1 VPLTPA
7 IRRVLAPLA
16 PLLPFVP
23 FALLFLLAAA
33 LGACATAPTVQTEHD
48 PSVDFARYQT
58 YSWREK
64 PSGGTAMSM
73 QRIVGDIDA
82 QLAAKGWR
90 LVPDGGDVVLAAH
103 VATHQAYRLDSFY
116 DAPMWNGWGWYGPW
130 AWAPPYA
137 SQRTR
142 ATSYTVGTLIL
153 DMFDARTKRA
163 VWSAMA
169 ESSVPSKPAQVNAK
183 IDQAVAKMFAG
194 FPPGG
199 MAP

>member
-1 VPLTPA
+1 MPA
-7 IRRVLAPLA
+7 MTAVHRSLATALAMLLVLA
-16 PLLPFVP
+16 
-23 FALLFLLAAA
+23 
-33 LGACATAPTVQTEHD
+33 ACATAPAVQTEHD
-48 PSVDFARYQT
+48 PAVDFARYHT

-116 DAPMWNGWGWYGPW
+116 DTPMWNGWGWYGPW
-130 AWAPPYA
+130 RWGPPSIGY
-137 SQRTR
+137 QRART
-142 ATSYTVGTLIL
+142 TSYTVGTLIV
-153 DMFDARTKRA
+153 DMFDAGTKRA

-169 ESSVPSKPAQVNAK
+169 ESSVPSKPEQVNAK

-199 MAP
+199 AAR